1 MNHARTP
8 LPAQLAVVEAGLLVA
23 LSTIALWIVSSSV
36 HFADLERTQWPTF
49 VVRLAPEFVSW
60 TSLFIIGVVT
70 GAYVV
75 LRIINTRQFPFCV
88 LTALLMAV
96 HIPDLWAHNRIDWH
110 GFFGRYM
117 YFSEPLP
124 VLTSAAL
131 FLLTVASLVALRRI
145 IQLRAQARDMES
157 RGVDPVE
164 RDEVIRNEAIS
175 IAAVIVISLVVTSV
189 MVLIGAAV
197 GRAEAVSGV
206 VPWTVVTVGVVA
218 TLLLAGFL
226 VFLYRGLSGGASHMP
241 ADTDDDLLD
250 DEDESGPEPL

>member
-1 MNHARTP
+1 MNRFRTSV
-8 LPAQLAVVEAGLLVA
+8 PAQLAIAEAALLVA

-36 HFADLERTQWPTF
+36 QYADLERTQWPRL
-49 VVRLAPEFVSW
+49 VVQLAPEFISWVSFF
-60 TSLFIIGVVT
+60 LIGVVT

-75 LRIINTRQFPFCV
+75 LRIVNTGHLPFWV

-96 HIPDLWAHNRIDWH
+96 HIPDVWAHNRIDWH
-110 GFFGRYM
+110 GFFGRYL

-124 VLTSAAL
+124 VLTSAIV
-131 FLLTVASLVALRRI
+131 FLLTVAGLVALRRI
-145 IQLRAQARDMES
+145 IQLRAQAQEMES

-197 GRAEAVSGV
+197 GRADALSGL

-226 VFLYRGLSGGASHMP
+226 LFLYRGLSGGVRP
-241 ADTDDDLLD
+241 TPEDTGDALL
-250 DEDESGPEPL
+250 DEDESDPASM